1 MSGKATGW
9 AWDQKGLAPRTKMVL
24 LAIADFCDIH
34 GYGTRPRSYIAEQAE
49 CSVDTVDRCLKEL
62 ESAKLVFVDRGE
74 NEKGQSRGQS
84 TYMLAMHPAAKLRLG
99 SDDVAADPS
108 RETAAP
114 QPHLDAAPQP
124 HTVRLHKDN
133 GYSTVDHHGGDS
145 AREPD
150 SNPPLEGLTT
160 ETLSAFVDRVYLEVN
175 DNRLCRHRSVNLA
188 ASETHLARWINAG
201 IDRDAVIIP
210 TLKAVM
216 ANRKDPHPVNGWNY
230 FDRPMAKAHQQY
242 LESLKPFDLGEPI
255 EPTQQPRR
263 ASQERYPNGRN
274 PNNPLEGIRILADR
288 AREFERRDADGDGM
302 DADGALLR
310 IGAA

>member
-108 RETAAP
+108 REIAAP
-114 QPHLDAAPQP
+114 QPHPDAADPAAYCAAP
-124 HTVRLHKDN
+124 NN
-133 GYSTVDHHGGDS
+133 GYSNGITSSSSPSREEPKENPSKVDWQARLAEAHRIADGSASMANGGTCHP
-145 AREPD
+145 A
-150 SNPPLEGLTT
+150 
-160 ETLSAFVDRVYLEVN
+160 AFR
-175 DNRLCRHRSVNLA
+175 RLC
-188 ASETHLARWINAG
+188 E
-201 IDRDAVIIP
+201 P
-210 TLKAVM
+210 TV
-216 ANRKDPHPVNGWNY
+216 
-230 FDRPMAKAHQQY
+230 
-242 LESLKPFDLGEPI
+242 GEPCDWDLDVCPAIASKAAAAKKRGKPILDWSWIAEQAI
-255 EPTQQPRR
+255 ENRDRRLAGLPAPEAQPMRIEGRR
-263 ASQERYPNGRN
+263 KETAAEKAARLYAQM
-274 PNNPLEGIRILADR
+274 EGN
-288 AREFERRDADGDGM
+288 
-302 DADGALLR
+302 
-310 IGAA
+310 AA